1 MIRLIAGCIAA
12 KNVRVDTRER
22 IGQKVEK
29 RIIRVVKGLRQT
41 ALKPWHLGAAQV
53 VEQPSG
59 VEEQK
64 TLGVIRWWICSGKPS
79 WAEVEAE
86 VEVEKVENSVVT
98 VVTRMVAAKEKKSKG
113 KGWDSGPYAGG
124 KAGKDIKS
132 AGKGNKGG
140 GPSMRNFPPETKVW
154 VGNLPANATVDSVK
168 EHFGLT
174 GGTVK
179 SAAIMNGNTAAV
191 AYENAEEAAQ
201 AIAVL
206 NMSDMGGKAIQVD
219 VWTGK

>member
-1 MIRLIAGCIAA
+1 M
-12 KNVRVDTRER
+12 RVDTRER

-59 VEEQK
+59 VEERK

-98 VVTRMVAAKEKKSKG
+98 VVTRMVAAKEKKAK
-113 KGWDSGPYAGG
+113 A
-124 KAGKDIKS
+124 KAGTQVLMLEAKQEKTLKVQ
-132 AGKGNKGG
+132 AK
-140 GPSMRNFPPETKVW
+140 ETRE
-154 VGNLPANATVDSVK
+154 VD
-168 EHFGLT
+168 HL
-174 GGTVK
+174 
-179 SAAIMNGNTAAV
+179 
-191 AYENAEEAAQ
+191 
-201 AIAVL
+201 
-206 NMSDMGGKAIQVD
+206 
-219 VWTGK
+219 

>member
-1 MIRLIAGCIAA
+1 
-12 KNVRVDTRER
+12 
-22 IGQKVEK
+22 
-29 RIIRVVKGLRQT
+29 
-41 ALKPWHLGAAQV
+41 
-53 VEQPSG
+53 
-59 VEEQK
+59 
-64 TLGVIRWWICSGKPS
+64 
-79 WAEVEAE
+79 
-86 VEVEKVENSVVT
+86 
-98 VVTRMVAAKEKKSKG
+98 
-113 KGWDSGPYAGG
+113 
-124 KAGKDIKS
+124 
-132 AGKGNKGG
+132 
-140 GPSMRNFPPETKVW
+140 MRNFPPETKVW